1 MEKHI
6 LNLLNHNLRVIIP
19 DFGAFIIR
27 QKEPL
32 IIVFNEFLKYND
44 GLLID
49 YIAKAEQIEKDIARQ
64 KVADYAE
71 NIIKTLNSGKE
82 FKIPGIGILRK
93 TDHGKI
99 EFAQASTEPP
109 KSAAKKQPEKSEE
122 KPVEIDHSIELT
134 EGKTFTAEKSTDN
147 ITAEKIKLE
156 NIQAEAIE
164 QRVSGKKQPQD
175 NSAKKHAEKPVS
187 QPSKKIIEKP
197 DQKTTIAHAQY
208 QPAVK
213 KKNNQQLIWVILILL
228 VVALINGWFIFNK
241 DIRNYIRSWKS
252 AGNSADT
259 IGQMISTDTSSP
271 MPLKENNNLSE
282 EAKDELIM
290 KEPEVSEKI
299 PATATNKESIT
310 AVKKY
315 YIVAGCFR
323 DENNAD
329 AMVRELINKGYKAEK
344 FGTIGNLHAV
354 SYNSYTNKDEAIRE
368 LARIR
373 KEVEPEAW
381 LVYY

>member
-27 QKEPL
+27 QKEPV

-49 YIAKAEQIEKDIARQ
+49 YIAKTEQIEKDIARQ

-71 NIIKTLNSGKE
+71 SIIKTLNSGKE
-82 FKIPGIGILRK
+82 FKISGVGILRK
-93 TDHGKI
+93 TDNEKI
-99 EFAQASTEPP
+99 EFVQAGTEP
-109 KSAAKKQPEKSEE
+109 AKRIARKQPEKTEE
-122 KPVEIDHSIELT
+122 KPSEVVHTIELT
-134 EGKTFTAEKSTDN
+134 EEKALNAEKSTENN
-147 ITAEKIKLE
+147 IAEKTKQE
-156 NIQAEAIE
+156 NIQAEPTE
-164 QRVSGKKQPQD
+164 QTVSGKTQPQD

-197 DQKTTIAHAQY
+197 VQKATIAHAQY
-208 QPAVK
+208 KPAAK
-213 KKNNQQLIWVILILL
+213 KKNHQQLIWVILILL

-241 DIRNYIRSWKS
+241 DIRNYFRSWKA
-252 AGNSADT
+252 AGNSVDT
-259 IGQMISTDTSSP
+259 IGQMIATDTSSP
-271 MPLKENNNLSE
+271 MPLTENNDFTE
-282 EAKDELIM
+282 EVEAKSFI

-299 PATATNKESIT
+299 PITPTSKESIA

-323 DENNAD
+323 DENNAN
-329 AMVRELINKGYKAEK
+329 AMVRELIKKGYKAEK

-354 SYNSYTNKDEAIRE
+354 SYNSYTSKDEAIRE